1 MLGRI
6 ALDLTKDRNHQL
18 RLEATVQLAAKHKAE
33 LVGIYS
39 SPVTN
44 QYLRDDTVVPNE
56 VATLMRN
63 YVSGEAAEIRDNFT
77 RMAALAGIK
86 ASYRAP
92 QGPTEEVLALHSR
105 YCDLLVMSQAGSV
118 DGPSYS
124 LRPSLTEAVITSA
137 GRPVLVIPYIGHLN
151 PIGRRVLFCWDNGRR
166 AARALADAAP
176 ILHEASNLIVLKVD
190 ENLAQIQAQDIT
202 PQDLNAYC
210 ASKGYPAPE
219 VIKKES
225 LNYGIGNTILNA
237 ATDQGCDL
245 IVMGAY
251 NRSRVRE
258 WVLGGTSKTLLQSM
272 TVPIL
277 FSH

>member
-18 RLEATVQLAAKHKAE
+18 RLDATIQLASEHNAE

-39 SPVTN
+39 SPVAN
-44 QYLRDDTVVPNE
+44 QYLRDETAVPSQ
-56 VATLMRN
+56 VATLMRTH
-63 YVSGEAAEIRDNFT
+63 VSDEMAEIRDNFLK
-77 RMAALAGIK
+77 AAAAAGVK

-92 QGPTEEVLALHSR
+92 QGPTEEVLALHAR
-105 YCDLLVMSQAGSV
+105 YCDVLVMSQTGGVNTA
-118 DGPSYS
+118 PSQ
-124 LRPSLTEAVITSA
+124 RPNLAESVITSA
-137 GRPVLVIPYIGHLN
+137 GRPVLMIPYIGHLS

-166 AARALADAAP
+166 AARALADAGP
-176 ILHEASNLIVLKVD
+176 ILTQAKHLVVLKVD
-190 ENLAQIQAQDIT
+190 ENLEQMQAQDIT

-210 ASKGYPAPE
+210 ASRRYPAPE

-225 LNYGIGNTILNA
+225 LSYGIGNTILNS
-237 ATDQGCDL
+237 ATDHGCDL

-251 NRSRVRE
+251 NRSRIRE
-258 WVLGGTSKTLLQSM
+258 WIMGGTSKTLMQSM

>member
-18 RLEATVQLAAKHKAE
+18 RLDTTVRLAAEHKAE

-44 QYLRDDTVVPNE
+44 QYLRDDTVVPAE
-56 VATLMRN
+56 VANIMRSHILDEKTE
-63 YVSGEAAEIRDNFT
+63 VRDHFLKTAA
-77 RMAALAGIK
+77 AAGVK
-86 ASYRAP
+86 ANWRAP
-92 QGPTEEVLALHSR
+92 QGPSEEVLALHAR
-105 YCDLLVMSQAGSV
+105 YCDVLVMSQATTDESV
-118 DGPSYS
+118 PSM
-124 LRPSLTEAVITSA
+124 RPNLAESVIQNA
-137 GRPVLVIPYIGHLN
+137 GRPVLMIPYIGQLN

-176 ILHEASNLIVLKVD
+176 ILRQAKHLVVLKVD
-190 ENLAQIQAQDIT
+190 EDIDQMRAQDIT
-202 PQDLNAYC
+202 PEDLNSYC

-219 VIKKES
+219 VIKRES
-225 LNYGIGNTILNA
+225 LSYGIGNTILNT

-251 NRSRVRE
+251 NRSRIRE
-258 WVLGGTSKTLLQSM
+258 WILGGTSKTLMQSM